1 MVLGLLGARFFR
13 VECFIRLF
21 KALYFFVLKG
31 VGEGF
36 RVIGNLLWDRVLWVL
51 WAL

>member
-1 MVLGLLGARFFR
+1 MVLGLWGARFFR

-21 KALYFFVLKG
+21 KALYFFVLEG

-36 RVIGNLLWDRVLWVL
+36 RLFGNLLINRAL
-51 WAL
+51 WAI

>member
-1 MVLGLLGARFFR
+1 MVLGLLGARFLR

-21 KALYFFVLKG
+21 KALYFFVLEG

-36 RVIGNLLWDRVLWVL
+36 GVIGNLLRDRVLWVL

>member
-1 MVLGLLGARFFR
+1 MVLGLWRVCFFK

-21 KALYFFVLKG
+21 KALYFFVLEG

-36 RVIGNLLWDRVLWVL
+36 GVIGNLLRDRSL

>member
-1 MVLGLLGARFFR
+1 VVLGVLGARFFR

-21 KALYFFVLKG
+21 KALYFFVLEG

-36 RVIGNLLWDRVLWVL
+36 RVVGNLLGDRAL
-51 WAL
+51 WALWAL

>member
-1 MVLGLLGARFFR
+1 MVLGLWRAHFFR

-21 KALYFFVLKG
+21 KALYFFVLEG

-36 RVIGNLLWDRVLWVL
+36 RLFGNLLINRAL
-51 WAL
+51 WAI

>member
-1 MVLGLLGARFFR
+1 VVLGLLGARFFR

-21 KALYFFVLKG
+21 KALYFFVLEG
-31 VGEGF
+31 VGEGVRLF
-36 RVIGNLLWDRVLWVL
+36 GNLLINRAL

>member
-21 KALYFFVLKG
+21 KALYFFVLEG

-36 RVIGNLLWDRVLWVL
+36 GVIDNLLRDRFL

>member
-21 KALYFFVLKG
+21 KALYFFVLEG

-36 RVIGNLLWDRVLWVL
+36 GVIGNLLINRALWVL

>member
-21 KALYFFVLKG
+21 KALYFFVLEG
-31 VGEGF
+31 VGEGV
-36 RVIGNLLWDRVLWVL
+36 RLLDNLLRNRALWSL
-51 WAL
+51 LAL

>member
-1 MVLGLLGARFFR
+1 MVLGVLGARFFR

-21 KALYFFVLKG
+21 KALYFFVL
-31 VGEGF
+31 EGF
-36 RVIGNLLWDRVLWVL
+36 EEDFRLLDNLLINRAL

>member
-1 MVLGLLGARFFR
+1 MVLGLWRAHFFR

-21 KALYFFVLKG
+21 KALYFFVLEG
-31 VGEGF
+31 VGEDF
-36 RVIGNLLWDRVLWVL
+36 RVVGNLLWDRAL

>member
-1 MVLGLLGARFFR
+1 MVLGVLGARFFR

-21 KALYFFVLKG
+21 KSLYFFVLEG

-36 RVIGNLLWDRVLWVL
+36 RLFGNLLINRAL
-51 WAL
+51 WAI

>member
-21 KALYFFVLKG
+21 KALYFFGLEG

-36 RVIGNLLWDRVLWVL
+36 RLFGNLLINRAL

>member
-21 KALYFFVLKG
+21 KALYFFVLEG
-31 VGEGF
+31 VGEDF
-36 RVIGNLLWDRVLWVL
+36 RLLDNLLWDRAL

>member
-21 KALYFFVLKG
+21 KALYFFVLEG

-36 RVIGNLLWDRVLWVL
+36 RLFGNLLINRVL

>member
-1 MVLGLLGARFFR
+1 MVLGVLGARFFR

-21 KALYFFVLKG
+21 KALYFFVLEG

-36 RVIGNLLWDRVLWVL
+36 RLFGNLLINRAL

>member
-21 KALYFFVLKG
+21 KALYFFVLEG

-36 RVIGNLLWDRVLWVL
+36 GLFGNLLINRAL

>member
-1 MVLGLLGARFFR
+1 MVLGLWRARFLR
-13 VECFIRLF
+13 IECFIRLF
-21 KALYFFVLKG
+21 KALYFFVLEG

-36 RVIGNLLWDRVLWVL
+36 GVIGNLLRDRAL

>member
-1 MVLGLLGARFFR
+1 MVLGLWRARFFR

-21 KALYFFVLKG
+21 KALYFFVLEG

-36 RVIGNLLWDRVLWVL
+36 GVIGNLLRDRAL

>member
-1 MVLGLLGARFFR
+1 MVLGLWRAHFLR

-21 KALYFFVLKG
+21 KALYFFVLEG
-31 VGEGF
+31 VGEDF
-36 RVIGNLLWDRVLWVL
+36 RVVGNLLWDRAL

>member
-1 MVLGLLGARFFR
+1 MVLGVLGARFFR
-13 VECFIRLF
+13 VGCFIRLF
-21 KALYFFVLKG
+21 KALYFFVLEG

-36 RVIGNLLWDRVLWVL
+36 RLFGNLLINRAL

>member
-1 MVLGLLGARFFR
+1 MVLGLWRARFLR

-21 KALYFFVLKG
+21 KALYFFVLEG

-36 RVIGNLLWDRVLWVL
+36 GVIGNLLWDRAL
-51 WAL
+51 WALWAL

>member
-1 MVLGLLGARFFR
+1 MVLGLWRVCFFK

-21 KALYFFVLKG
+21 KALYFFVLEG

-36 RVIGNLLWDRVLWVL
+36 GVIDNLLRDRFL

>member
-21 KALYFFVLKG
+21 KALYFFVLEG

-36 RVIGNLLWDRVLWVL
+36 RLFGNLLINRAL
-51 WAL
+51 WAI

>member
-1 MVLGLLGARFFR
+1 MVLGVLGARFFR

-21 KALYFFVLKG
+21 KALYFFVLEG
-31 VGEGF
+31 VGKDF
-36 RVIGNLLWDRVLWVL
+36 RLLDNLLINRAL

>member
-1 MVLGLLGARFFR
+1 MVLGLFSARFLR

-21 KALYFFVLKG
+21 KALYFFVLEG

-36 RVIGNLLWDRVLWVL
+36 GVIGNLLWDRAL

>member
-21 KALYFFVLKG
+21 KALYFFVLEG

-36 RVIGNLLWDRVLWVL
+36 RLFGNLLINRAL
-51 WAL
+51 WALLAL

>member
-1 MVLGLLGARFFR
+1 MVLGLLGARFLR

-21 KALYFFVLKG
+21 KALYFFVLEG

-36 RVIGNLLWDRVLWVL
+36 RVVGNLLINS
-51 WAL
+51 AL

>member
-21 KALYFFVLKG
+21 KALYFFVLEG

-36 RVIGNLLWDRVLWVL
+36 RLFGNLLINRAL
-51 WAL
+51 WAIKAF

>member
-1 MVLGLLGARFFR
+1 MVLGLWRVCFFK

-21 KALYFFVLKG
+21 KALYFFVLEG
-31 VGEGF
+31 VGEDVRLF
-36 RVIGNLLWDRVLWVL
+36 GNLLINRAL

>member
-1 MVLGLLGARFFR
+1 MVLGLWRAHFFR

-21 KALYFFVLKG
+21 KALYFFVLEG

-36 RVIGNLLWDRVLWVL
+36 RLFGNLLINR
-51 WAL
+51 ALCAL

>member
-1 MVLGLLGARFFR
+1 MVLGFLGARFFR

-21 KALYFFVLKG
+21 KALYFFVLEG

-36 RVIGNLLWDRVLWVL
+36 RLFGNLLINRAL